1 MITATI
7 AWLMLLTSPAA
18 DIRDANAPSYS
29 SEVRPILSRQCLPCH
44 GPDSATRR
52 ADLRLD
58 VREGLL
64 GVVEAGSATDSELY
78 QRITSEDPE
87 YRMPPPDHSVAL
99 DSDAISTLA
108 RWIESGA
115 IWESHWAYSPPKLT
129 PPPTADTE
137 KHPIDAFIDE
147 KLAAAGITPN
157 GPATPETLVRRVH
170 LDLIGLPPDP
180 ERVEQFVQD
189 HRQDR
194 EAAWLALVDELLASE
209 SFGERWASVW
219 LDQARYADTKG
230 YEQDGNRNIWPWRD
244 WVIQAFDDDLPIDQF
259 TIQQLAGDLL
269 DSPDESTRLATAFH
283 RNTMTND
290 EGGTQNEEYRVAAVV
305 DRVNTTMQVWQGLT
319 AGCAQCHD
327 HKYDPISHEEYYQF
341 YDFFNQSADADL
353 NNEHPV
359 LSVLGI
365 ADKEQLVPATEKV
378 EETLALLDAAAQEV
392 VIGPPEATSVDPSL
406 LDVIAF
412 SGQTPPFC
420 VELVDGK
427 QQHWKWVEA
436 PEDAPEEIE
445 MVIRQEAPE
454 GQTRQVYFEQSLHP
468 HVAAKGDT
476 YHIDVRI
483 LEVPES
489 MIFQVRLDD
498 ETVWE
503 HRAYWGQTTF
513 AHGTDGEP
521 SLLGHG
527 DLPAQGDW
535 VHLEVDAGK
544 IGVEV
549 GATVL
554 GIAMTQTGGK
564 IEWGGVRRQST
575 RATERGDLWSYPAF
589 LARWSENPSV
599 LFEASVRDAL
609 LATRGDGGKQHL
621 DAVDL
626 DVVELDVVDL
636 ETWWKKQLSPVGIA
650 ILKPQQALYDE
661 ALRHMNSI
669 EARAVGV
676 PVMVDLAPEKW
687 RTTHILER
695 GSYLAEGE
703 EVSADVPEFL
713 PPMET
718 GIPRNRLS
726 LATWLLASD
735 NPLTARVHVNRA
747 WEQLFGIGLVETLE
761 DFGTQGSLPSHPKLL
776 DWLAVTWQEQD
787 RWSHKALLR
796 RIVTSETY
804 RRDARSTP
812 EQRQGDARNRLLSH
826 APRIRLP
833 AEVVRDQ
840 ALSIGG
846 ILSPKKFGPPV
857 YPPQPDGVWQVVY
870 NGAGWRESSGEDR
883 LRRSLYT
890 FFRRTAPY
898 PTMLTFDAPSRD
910 VCMPRRI
917 RTNTPLQALAMLND
931 PVSIEAA
938 AGLARISLQH
948 SNDLTLAISH
958 AFKRATCRPPTE
970 AELQHLVRLSHQ
982 QFEVFQSDPEAA
994 SLFLESGNWKI
1005 EDVQLHTEAAT
1016 LMIIANVLLNLDE
1029 VLVRG

>member
-1 MITATI
+1 MIAATL

-18 DIRDANAPSYS
+18 DNRDANAPSYS

-58 VREGLL
+58 LREGLL
-64 GVVEAGSATDSELY
+64 GVVEAGSATESELY
-78 QRITSEDPE
+78 QRITSLDPDE
-87 YRMPPPDHSVAL
+87 RMPPSDHAEAL
-99 DSDAISTLA
+99 DPDAISTLA
-108 RWIESGA
+108 RWIDSGA
-115 IWESHWAYSPPKLT
+115 EWESHWAFSRPRLT
-129 PPPTADTE
+129 PPPSSGIE

-147 KLAAAGITPN
+147 KLAAAGIAPN
-157 GPATPETLVRRVH
+157 GPASPETLVRRVH
-170 LDLIGLPPDP
+170 LDLIGLPPEP
-180 ERVEQFVQD
+180 ERVAQFVQE
-189 HRQDR
+189 HREDR
-194 EAAWLALVDELLASE
+194 EGAWLALVDELLASE

-244 WVIQAFDDDLPIDQF
+244 WVIQAFDDDLPFDQF

-269 DSPDESTRLATAFH
+269 DSPGESIRLATAFH

-365 ADKEQLVPATEKV
+365 ADKEHLVPAKGKV
-378 EETLALLDAAAQEV
+378 EETLALLDAAAREV

-406 LDVIAF
+406 LDVVAF
-412 SGQTPPFC
+412 SGQTPSFC

-427 QQHWKWVEA
+427 QQPWQWVDA
-436 PEDAPEEIE
+436 PEDAPEEIGS
-445 MVIRQEAPE
+445 VILQQAPE
-454 GQTRQVYFEQSLHP
+454 GQTRQVYFEKSLHP
-468 HVAAKGDT
+468 HVVARGDT
-476 YHIDVRI
+476 YHIDARI

-513 AHGTDGEP
+513 GHGTDGEP
-521 SLLGHG
+521 SLLRHG
-527 DLPAQGDW
+527 DLPATGEW
-535 VHLEVDAGK
+535 VQLEVDAET
-544 IGVEV
+544 IGL
-549 GATVL
+549 GIGTTVL
-554 GIAMTQTGGK
+554 GIAMTQIGGK
-564 IEWGGVRRQST
+564 IEWAGVRRKST
-575 RATERGDLWSYPAF
+575 RPTERGDLWSYPAF

-599 LFEASVRDAL
+599 LFEATVRDAL
-609 LATRGDGGKQHL
+609 LASGVEGGKQRG
-621 DAVDL
+621 DDVDL
-626 DVVELDVVDL
+626 DVLDL
-636 ETWWKKQLSPVGIA
+636 KTWWKKNLSPVA
-650 ILKPQQALYDE
+650 REILKPQQAVYDE
-661 ALRHMNSI
+661 ALAQMKSI

-676 PVMVDLAPEKW
+676 PVMVDLAPEKL

-695 GSYLAEGE
+695 GFYLAEGE

-713 PPMET
+713 PPMKT
-718 GIPRNRLS
+718 GIPRNRHS
-726 LATWLLASD
+726 LATWLLSRD
-735 NPLTARVHVNRA
+735 NPLTARVHVNRV

-761 DFGTQGSLPSHPKLL
+761 DFGTQGALPSHPELL
-776 DWLAVTWQEQD
+776 DWLAVTWQEED

-796 RIVTSETY
+796 RLVTSETY
-804 RRDARSTP
+804 RRDSRSTP
-812 EQRQGDARNRLLSH
+812 QQRAEDARNRLLSH
-826 APRIRLP
+826 ATRIRLP

-846 ILSPKKFGPPV
+846 ILSAKKFGPPV

-870 NGAGWRESSGEDR
+870 NGAGWSESSGEDR

-910 VCMPRRI
+910 VCTPRRI
-917 RTNTPLQALAMLND
+917 RTNTPLQALVMLND

-958 AFKRATCRPPTE
+958 AFERATCRAPTE
-970 AELQHLVRLSHQ
+970 AELAQLVLLSHQ
-982 QFEVFQSDPEAA
+982 QFEAFRNDPEAA
-994 SLFLESGNWKI
+994 RLFLESGNWKI

-1016 LMIIANVLLNLDE
+1016 LMIVANVLLNLDE
-1029 VLVRG
+1029 ILVRG

>member
-1 MITATI
+1 
-7 AWLMLLTSPAA
+7 
-18 DIRDANAPSYS
+18 
-29 SEVRPILSRQCLPCH
+29 
-44 GPDSATRR
+44 
-52 ADLRLD
+52 
-58 VREGLL
+58 
-64 GVVEAGSATDSELY
+64 
-78 QRITSEDPE
+78 
-87 YRMPPPDHSVAL
+87 
-99 DSDAISTLA
+99 
-108 RWIESGA
+108 
-115 IWESHWAYSPPKLT
+115 
-129 PPPTADTE
+129 
-137 KHPIDAFIDE
+137 
-147 KLAAAGITPN
+147 
-157 GPATPETLVRRVH
+157 VH
-170 LDLIGLPPDP
+170 LDLIGIPPDP
-180 ERVEQFVQD
+180 ERVEQFVQE
-189 HRQDR
+189 HREDR
-194 EAAWLALVDELLASE
+194 EGAWLALVDELLASE

-244 WVIQAFDDDLPIDQF
+244 WVIQAFDDDLPFDQF

-269 DSPDESTRLATAFH
+269 DSPDESMRLATAFH

-290 EGGTQNEEYRVAAVV
+290 EGGTQNEEFRVAAVV

-341 YDFFNQSADADL
+341 FDFFNQSADADL

-365 ADKEQLVPATEKV
+365 ADKQLLVPAKVKV
-378 EETLALLDAAAQEV
+378 EETLALLDAAAREL
-392 VIGPPEATSVDPSL
+392 VIGPPEATSVDSSR

-454 GQTRQVYFEQSLHP
+454 DQARQVYFEQSLHP
-468 HVAAKGDT
+468 HVVAKGDT
-476 YHIDVRI
+476 YHIDARI

-521 SLLGHG
+521 SLLRHG

-544 IGVEV
+544 IGIEV

-554 GIAMTQTGGK
+554 GIAMTQIGGK

-575 RATERGDLWSYPAF
+575 RATERGDLWSYPDF

-609 LATRGDGGKQHL
+609 LATRGEGGKQPG
-621 DAVDL
+621 AVVD
-626 DVVELDVVDL
+626 LDVVDL

-650 ILKPQQALYDE
+650 ILKPQQAVYDE
-661 ALRHMNSI
+661 ALQQKNSI

-703 EVSADVPEFL
+703 EVSAEVPEFL
-713 PPMET
+713 PPMEP

-726 LATWLLASD
+726 LATWLLARD
-735 NPLTARVHVNRA
+735 NPLTARVHVNRV

-796 RIVTSETY
+796 RLVTSETY
-804 RRDARSTP
+804 RRASRSTP
-812 EQRQGDARNRLLSH
+812 EQRERDTRNRLLSH
-826 APRIRLP
+826 ATRIRLP

-846 ILSPKKFGPPV
+846 ILSAKKFGPPV
-857 YPPQPDGVWQVVY
+857 FPPQPDGVWQVVY

-910 VCMPRRI
+910 VCTPRRI

-982 QFEVFQSDPEAA
+982 QFEVFQNNPEAA
-994 SLFLESGNWKI
+994 RLFLESGNWKI
-1005 EDVQLHTEAAT
+1005 EDVRLHTEAAT